1 MRICTCCNKKK
12 KASDFNLKHRMNKK
26 SGIVQYHFT
35 SFCRECLNEKSKEYY
50 NKNREKRKEYQ
61 RKYNKTSTVYQRNQP
76 ARRRIYAGIRSRRT
90 KLARL
95 KCSTKQDRQAIKH
108 IYAECHTLNA
118 TSSVKYVVDHIIPLN
133 NPEVCGLHV
142 AWNLQIITEEANLAK
157 SNNFISDW
165 N

>member
-61 RKYNKTSTVYQRNQP
+61 RKYNQTSAVTREINLP
-76 ARRRIYAGIRSRRT
+76 AEEFMLVFAVDELNWLDLNVAQNRIDRR
-90 KLARL
+90 
-95 KCSTKQDRQAIKH
+95 
-108 IYAECHTLNA
+108 
-118 TSSVKYVVDHIIPLN
+118 SSKSMPSVVPSM
-133 NPEVCGLHV
+133 LHH
-142 AWNLQIITEEANLAK
+142 L
-157 SNNFISDW
+157 
-165 N
+165 